1 MVPIGKLVNVSIK
14 VPKELRDLMRMVSV
28 NWSEYLREVIQ
39 IKLGMELGKKALN
52 SLDETR
58 MRVQEMPAE
67 DLVKWIREDRERS

>member
-1 MVPIGKLVNVSIK
+1 
-14 VPKELRDLMRMVSV
+14 MRMVSV